1 MKPFEDELKNALRH
15 VEPPTGFAQR
25 VMERA
30 RNEARSKPSV
40 ADRLRELFLPKP
52 VRWAAAMGFVCLVIV
67 VGVLR
72 YRDTQRE
79 EERMQG
85 EIASA
90 QARLALQIA
99 STKLN
104 AVFRDAARS
113 SRRHLEN

>member
-15 VEPPTGFAQR
+15 VEPPAGFAQR

-30 RNEARSKPSV
+30 MNEARSKPSV

-67 VGVLR
+67 VGAVR
-72 YRDTQRE
+72 YRDTQKE
-79 EERMQG
+79 KMQG